1 MKRTIHVLLALLA
14 VVCLSLPAFA
24 LAEEQIVT
32 IQIGTAAGEVDGVVD
47 VPVLLDNCAGVDS
60 VQFDINYDSAAL
72 AFVSVTPG
80 DLFEA
85 QYTIANAD
93 ESGRIRVA
101 CADALGLEGP
111 GTLLT
116 IRFRP
121 LTAAG
126 SAITVSSGIVT
137 LVDANYIQTEAYAS
151 VENGGV
157 SINEAPLPEAAVTPW
172 IPVTPVPTPSPT
184 PEPTPEP
191 TSMQAELTVMPD
203 EATPPPVEADG
214 IPTVVYYAGGG
225 LLLAIVVLV
234 VIIATRRDRS
244 GRKKSNR

>member
-24 LAEEQIVT
+24 HAEEQIVT
-32 IQIGTAAGEVDGVVD
+32 IRIGTSAGEVDGVAD

-72 AFVSVTPG
+72 AFVLVTPG

-85 QYTIANAD
+85 QYTVTNAT
-93 ESGRIRVA
+93 EPGRIRVA
-101 CADALGLEGP
+101 CAGALGLEGP

-121 LTAAG
+121 ITSAG
-126 SAITVSSGIVT
+126 SAVTITSGIVT
-137 LVDANYIQTEAYAS
+137 FVDANYNQTEAYVA

-157 SINEAPLPEAAVTPW
+157 SVNDTPLPEAAVTPW
-172 IPVTPVPTPSPT
+172 IPVTPVPTPSPIPSPT
-184 PEPTPEP
+184 PEPTPME
-191 TSMQAELTVMPD
+191 AELSVMPS
-203 EATPPPVEADG
+203 EATPPPVEAEG
-214 IPTVVYYAGGG
+214 IPTVAYYAGGG
-225 LLLAIVVLV
+225 LLLAIIVLV
-234 VIIATRRDRS
+234 VIIATRRGGSKRHQSDR
-244 GRKKSNR
+244 